1 MELSTALI
9 VYVIIVAV
17 VYFLLR
23 TFLRVTVWSS
33 LVLSLVVGLIF
44 LSALCPI
51 SAVDKVMEKSTL
63 LTVYTIIYIA
73 TTLLALFYIIERAF
87 RDIDPRAKHQSMT
100 NMFGYPTP
108 TRI

>member
-9 VYVIIVAV
+9 LYVVIVAAI
-17 VYFLLR
+17 YFLLR
-23 TFLRVTVWSS
+23 TFLRVTIWSS
-33 LVLSLVVGLIF
+33 LVLSLVIGLIF

-51 SAVDKVMEKSTL
+51 SSVDRVMEKSTL
-63 LTVYTIIYIA
+63 LTVYTIIYIV

-100 NMFGYPTP
+100 NMFGYPAP
-108 TRI
+108 SRV